1 MATLFAITAATNTVV
16 LDANQRGATSLTV
29 SNIAGRALRGRARL
43 AVVSAAPIPPAQ
55 VDPSAWLTIDG
66 AAERD
71 FAIAATEQIKV
82 AIAPP
87 AKAPPGSYTF
97 RLDLVNVANPDED
110 VTQGPTLAFEVKA
123 KEASWLQRY
132 WWVLL
137 LIAIVVIGGIVAA
150 ILFWPR
156 KAAVPNVA
164 GLSFAD
170 ARATLVAAGL
180 KSGEQIV
187 TPDVAVAAG
196 VVIASTPAP
205 GVELARGGE
214 VILVISGGPLEVTIA
229 DVSGQS
235 EAAARSALEG
245 ACDPRP
251 CLAVSSRSEASTGVA
266 AGNVIRSEPAA
277 GTKARQGSALT
288 LVVSSGP
295 SSVTLSDVTG
305 MVEADA
311 KQTLENLCD
320 PKPCLVVASVGEASG
335 TASAGTI
342 LRTVPAAGSN
352 LLPGSSVVM
361 VVASSAPLGTVLDHF
376 VGAWVNADSNT
387 GGMTVLDI
395 EKIDDFT
402 ATFHGYGAC
411 SPQDCDWGVINAGF
425 TPPVLQGVY
434 DFGFKTTRI
443 TVQRVG
449 DQLQATVFD
458 DYTEADGRT
467 DRTSTYTMNRK
478 FRIFDVISDLRVDP
492 AILRSEMIT
501 RMIDIAPGGN

>member
-1 MATLFAITAATNTVV
+1 
-16 LDANQRGATSLTV
+16 
-29 SNIAGRALRGRARL
+29 
-43 AVVSAAPIPPAQ
+43 
-55 VDPSAWLTIDG
+55 
-66 AAERD
+66 
-71 FAIAATEQIKV
+71 
-82 AIAPP
+82 
-87 AKAPPGSYTF
+87 
-97 RLDLVNVANPDED
+97 
-110 VTQGPTLAFEVKA
+110 
-123 KEASWLQRY
+123 
-132 WWVLL
+132 
-137 LIAIVVIGGIVAA
+137 
-150 ILFWPR
+150 
-156 KAAVPNVA
+156 
-164 GLSFAD
+164 
-170 ARATLVAAGL
+170 
-180 KSGEQIV
+180 
-187 TPDVAVAAG
+187 
-196 VVIASTPAP
+196 
-205 GVELARGGE
+205 
-214 VILVISGGPLEVTIA
+214 
-229 DVSGQS
+229 
-235 EAAARSALEG
+235 
-245 ACDPRP
+245 
-251 CLAVSSRSEASTGVA
+251 
-266 AGNVIRSEPAA
+266 
-277 GTKARQGSALT
+277 
-288 LVVSSGP
+288 
-295 SSVTLSDVTG
+295 
-305 MVEADA
+305 
-311 KQTLENLCD
+311 
-320 PKPCLVVASVGEASG
+320 VASVGEASG